1 FLLVE
6 LYERMTGA
14 GGRIAL
20 AATLVA
26 AGVVTFG
33 FWIASSSRAVGFLYF
48 LYLWPGLV
56 TTLVTLQFWTLLGD
70 AFTITQAKRT
80 YGAIGVG
87 SVAGGIAGAAI
98 ASGLSAIVEP
108 RHLLIAAA
116 LGLPLAGVVSL
127 LLRLT
132 RQLPSTPDQGETKP
146 DGPHQGA
153 L

>member
-1 FLLVE
+1 MFGAFKTVRRVERRETWIAFLVLFLVLASHALLETARDALFLEKVPAGRLPLVYLGLALTSFLVVE

-56 TTLVTLQFWTLLGD
+56 TTLVTLQFWTL
-70 AFTITQAKRT
+70 
-80 YGAIGVG
+80 
-87 SVAGGIAGAAI
+87 
-98 ASGLSAIVEP
+98 
-108 RHLLIAAA
+108 
-116 LGLPLAGVVSL
+116 
-127 LLRLT
+127 
-132 RQLPSTPDQGETKP
+132 
-146 DGPHQGA
+146 
-153 L
+153 